1 MPSTT
6 IKTRAKNKPS
16 IHISVMVGKLDG
28 LKAISTNT
36 VTNDFCVKMNSQ
48 GDTICKLCYSHGML
62 KSYRKNMQPALQRN
76 SDALSGRL
84 LDQSELPTIL
94 DAFLRINAHGEL
106 INAMH
111 LENICRI
118 AEHNPHCNVALWT
131 KRKDIVNKLFKN
143 RDKPTNLIL
152 VYSNPKVDNILET
165 IPKHFDKVFNNVSF
179 ENHQDRQNC
188 TGQQCK
194 SCLACYKFGGT
205 DIIVEAVKLNGRA
218 IKQHKKGL

>member
-1 MPSTT
+1 MPSIT
-6 IKTRAKNKPS
+6 KTSAKSKPA
-16 IHISVMVGKLDG
+16 IHISTMVGKLDG

-36 VTNDFCVKMNSQ
+36 VTNAFCIKMNSQ
-48 GDTICKLCYSHGML
+48 GDTICRACYSHGML

-76 SDALSGRL
+76 SDKLSDRL
-84 LDQSELPTIL
+84 LDQSELPTLL

-106 INAMH
+106 INKTH
-111 LENICRI
+111 LENICLI

-143 RDKPTNLIL
+143 RDKPVNLIL
-152 VYSNPKVDNILET
+152 VYSNPRVGKIIDTV
-165 IPKHFDKVFNNVSF
+165 PKNFDKVFNNVAF
-179 ENHQDRQNC
+179 EDHQDRQNC

-218 IKQHKKGL
+218 IKQHTKG

>member
-1 MPSTT
+1 MPSAI
-6 IKTRAKNKPS
+6 IKTNAKNKPT
-16 IHISVMVGKLDG
+16 IHTSTMTGKLAG
-28 LKAISTNT
+28 FKAISTNT
-36 VTNDFCVKMNSQ
+36 VTNAFCIKMNSQ
-48 GDTICKLCYSHGML
+48 GDSICRLCYSHGML

-84 LDQSELPTIL
+84 LDHSELPTLL

-131 KRKDIVNKLFKN
+131 KRKDIINNLFKT
-143 RDKPTNLIL
+143 RVKPANLIL
-152 VYSNPKVDNILET
+152 IFSNPKIGKILDT
-165 IPKHFDKVFNNVSF
+165 VPKNFDKVFNNVAF
-179 ENHQDRQNC
+179 EDHQDRQNC

-218 IKQHKKGL
+218 IKQQTKG